1 MDSSISSPTKTTAR
15 CCVSNRHGDADQVD
29 LVSDVVVV
37 GAGVFGAWTA
47 YHLAEAGARVT
58 LVDAYGP
65 GNSRSSSGDESRIL
79 RCGYGPD
86 EIYSRFARRSRDFWR
101 DLDARNQFGFRLF
114 HPCGVLWMAPADHT
128 YTAETLATLQ
138 RGHYGVEVLDQ
149 AALRSRYPHLVA
161 DGVALAMLEPE
172 GGVVMA
178 RRSVQTLTDELSRK
192 GVLVRRGR
200 VLKPPAPGRVQA
212 LRLMD
217 GTELPGARFVF
228 ACGAWL
234 PAVFPELLGQRITP
248 TRQAVVYFGTP
259 SGDERF
265 TATRMPAWIDF
276 AAGIYGI
283 PDLENRGVKV
293 GLDTHGARFDP
304 DTGDRS
310 VDRDSIEKARG
321 WLRRRVPIL
330 ADAPVVESRVCQY
343 ENTSTGDFLI
353 DRHPD
358 HENVWIVGGGSGH
371 GFKHGPAVGEYVTRL
386 MTTNMPPEAR
396 FALHTKTTVPRRAV
410 Y

>member
-1 MDSSISSPTKTTAR
+1 
-15 CCVSNRHGDADQVD
+15 
-29 LVSDVVVV
+29 
-37 GAGVFGAWTA
+37 
-47 YHLAEAGARVT
+47 
-58 LVDAYGP
+58 
-65 GNSRSSSGDESRIL
+65 
-79 RCGYGPD
+79 
-86 EIYSRFARRSRDFWR
+86 
-101 DLDARNQFGFRLF
+101 
-114 HPCGVLWMAPADHT
+114 
-128 YTAETLATLQ
+128 
-138 RGHYGVEVLDQ
+138 
-149 AALRSRYPHLVA
+149 
-161 DGVALAMLEPE
+161 
-172 GGVVMA
+172 
-178 RRSVQTLTDELSRK
+178 
-192 GVLVRRGR
+192 
-200 VLKPPAPGRVQA
+200 
-212 LRLMD
+212 
-217 GTELPGARFVF
+217 
-228 ACGAWL
+228 
-234 PAVFPELLGQRITP
+234 
-248 TRQAVVYFGTP
+248 
-259 SGDERF
+259 
-265 TATRMPAWIDF
+265 MPAWIDF